1 MDNKS
6 LSHTRWKCQ
15 YHIVFILKYR
25 KKYCMAELGQI
36 REKYS
41 IFDVNIKNVE
51 IIAEAV
57 CVDHV
62 HLRVVN
68 PPQIIIS
75 NFMKGT

>member
-1 MDNKS
+1 M
-6 LSHTRWKCQ
+6 
-15 YHIVFILKYR
+15 YI
-25 KKYCMAELGQI
+25 KKELI
-36 REKYS
+36 WY
-41 IFDVNIKNVE
+41 VNIKNVE

-68 PPQIIIS
+68 PPQINIS